1 MSKSM
6 LLAAAS
12 AALFGASSAQ
22 AITITVTPTLAPN
35 GFGSPSYAGW
45 VSNAVQA
52 MYHGY
57 TSFGDP
63 NAPTYFHAQSVVG
76 ASQGIV
82 TGFPSWKGYADP
94 GTKFG
99 AAFANELGN
108 RMHFSLRI
116 TGDDQQISI
125 SQLMLTMASSDPDN
139 ALGFSYAAGAYN
151 YSNDYQGVL
160 KGGDGMLGTGDDV
173 FITSGPNTQ
182 LVDAIVGRGSGNSL
196 EPDCD
201 VPTYHCP
208 TDAAGRQ
215 KAINDA
221 AAYWSPNG
229 GTFTGTYTLGAATGS
244 GTFTITAVP
253 EPATWALMIGGFGL
267 IGAAAR
273 RRRTAV
279 LA

>member
-1 MSKSM
+1 
-6 LLAAAS
+6 
-12 AALFGASSAQ
+12 
-22 AITITVTPTLAPN
+22 
-35 GFGSPSYAGW
+35 
-45 VSNAVQA
+45 

-82 TGFPSWKGYADP
+82 TGFPSWKGFADP

-125 SQLMLTMASSDPDN
+125 SQLMLTMASSDPDD

-160 KGGDGMLGTGDDV
+160 KGSDGMLGTGDDV

-182 LVDAIVGRGSGNSL
+182 LVDAIVGRGSGNSF
-196 EPDCD
+196 
-201 VPTYHCP
+201 
-208 TDAAGRQ
+208 AAYCTGCTVAQ
-215 KAINDA
+215 QQQAINDA